1 LVIKLQ
7 VGGLLQPGIYVVLGH
22 GDLLGLTWLCRIC

>member
-22 GDLLGLTWLCRIC
+22 GDLLVS